1 MEIGKQMGHSM
12 EVMDLGGGFPQGQIP
27 EFLIDL
33 LHSTANLNYKI
44 IAEPGR
50 HFSANS
56 C

>member
-1 MEIGKQMGHSM
+1 MDIGKILGHSM
-12 EVMDLGGGFPQGQIP
+12 EVLDLGGGFPQGKLP
-27 EFLIDL
+27 EFLLKL
-33 LHSTANLNYKI
+33 LHSTSNQAYKV